1 MAIWRSICVWSSSGR
16 HFLIYSKHIPCRW
29 ILWYVGRTTTRHR
42 RVNHQGRHIPSLSP
56 FDATVRQRWGSGEP
70 LSLFLF
76 SPFVSTTKVI
86 LSFVSLH
93 LCVHTKLN
101 LKCFLFN
108 MQLLRRA
115 WFWLSTFTQCFLLPV
130 PLSVCEEVKE
140 VLLHRVEPG
149 GLSHTLGPDG
159 PSQWHTAWLHASNTD
174 SVAINIIEKFSS
186 SFSPSS
192 IAMCVR
198 HRPLASEDLVDGQEA
213 GLWLSL
219 QPAQVD
225 SNVQQVRYCAGQT

>member
-76 SPFVSTTKVI
+76 SPFVSTTKII

-93 LCVHTKLN
+93 LYGHVSTPNWIWNVSYSICS
-101 LKCFLFN
+101 
-108 MQLLRRA
+108 
-115 WFWLSTFTQCFLLPV
+115 FW
-130 PLSVCEEVKE
+130 E
-140 VLLHRVEPG
+140 
-149 GLSHTLGPDG
+149 GLDFDCQHSYN
-159 PSQWHTAWLHASNTD
+159 A
-174 SVAINIIEKFSS
+174 SS
-186 SFSPSS
+186 SLCPWVY
-192 IAMCVR
+192 VR
-198 HRPLASEDLVDGQEA
+198 RLKRSYYIELNPAVSLTPLAPMAPHSGT
-213 GLWLSL
+213 
-219 QPAQVD
+219 QPGCTLAILT
-225 SNVQQVRYCAGQT
+225 R